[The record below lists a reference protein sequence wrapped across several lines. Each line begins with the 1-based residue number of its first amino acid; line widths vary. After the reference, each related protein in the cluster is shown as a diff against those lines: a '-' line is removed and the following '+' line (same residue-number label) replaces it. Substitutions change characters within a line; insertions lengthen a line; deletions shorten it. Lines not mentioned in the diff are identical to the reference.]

1 MIKVVYYDD
10 LNLVTDKEFD
20 NETDAR
26 TFAASKDWARV
37 IDISASRTISDITT
51 PTP

>member
-20 NETDAR
+20 NVTDAR
-26 TFAASKDWARV
+26 TFASTKDWARV
-37 IDISASRTISDITT
+37 VNITDSRTISDVTT
-51 PTP
+51 P